1 MSKSQKEVSNFDLVG
16 QLLGFVIKDGYK
28 IKYLRINS
36 EEREYWLKLEK
47 TLRSE
52 LDRAISPGCWL
63 EVAGERKLC
72 HKTGKVKLK
81 ATSVKVIGDRILACP
96 LPQANCKAQNESKT
110 SILVCQKSSCWKR
123 GGQQV
128 CQAILDSLRDRG
140 LADRVQIKTT
150 GCLKQCKQG
159 PNLVM
164 LPDKTKYSQVQPE
177 QISLILEKHIASNVS
192 C

>member
-1 MSKSQKEVSNFDLVG
+1 MSKFHKEVSNFNLVG

-36 EEREYWLKLEK
+36 EEREYWLKLDK
-47 TLRSE
+47 TIRDN
-52 LDRAISPGCWL
+52 LDRSIVPGCWL
-63 EVAGERKLC
+63 EVAAERKLC

-81 ATSVKVIGDRILACP
+81 ATSLKLAGDRVLTCP
-96 LPQANCKAQNESKT
+96 LPQAKCKAQNELKT

-128 CQAILDSLRDRG
+128 CQAILDSVRDRN
-140 LADRVQIKTT
+140 LEDRVQIKTT

-164 LPDKTKYSQVQPE
+164 MPDKAKYSQVQPE
-177 QISLILEKHIASNVS
+177 QISVILAKHIANTTT
-192 C
+192 